1 MDKKIMKKTYKISLP
16 KGASICTIETNEN
29 NGVLEVTVGIEK
41 KYEPKDGDV
50 VYSPGIFDGVI
61 AIYAGTNETGGIM
74 TYAALHGQRL
84 QTVVSERGWGY
95 TSDYRP
101 ANEAEKQLLFNA
113 LAEQGKR
120 WNAEKKCIEDLPR
133 WRAVC
138 SGLYYIVDTDFFIRE
153 MEEKG
158 ERTDCAL
165 YNAGNYFR
173 TREAAE
179 KVAGQIRDIFK
190 NSKAE

>member
-1 MDKKIMKKTYKISLP
+1 MKKTYRITLP
-16 KGASICTIETNEN
+16 KGARVGTIDAKVD
-29 NGVLEVTVGIEK
+29 NGTLNVTVGLRKGYI
-41 KYEPKDGDV
+41 PIDGEIV
-50 VYSPGIFDGVI
+50 VNGMDTI
-61 AIYAGTNETGGIM
+61 AIYAGTNKTGGIM

-84 QTVVSERGWGY
+84 QTVVSEEGWGY
-95 TSDYRP
+95 TYDYHP
-101 ANEAEKQLLFNA
+101 ATDAEKRRLFDA
-113 LAEQGKR
+113 LAKQGKR

-153 MEEKG
+153 MKEKG

-179 KVAGQIRDIFK
+179 KVASQIRDIFK

>member
-16 KGASICTIETNEN
+16 NGASISTIETNEN

-41 KYEPKDGDV
+41 KYEPKDGDIV
-50 VYSPGIFDGVI
+50 SCKEVI
-61 AIYAGTNETGGIM
+61 VIYAGTNENGGIM

-101 ANEAEKQLLFNA
+101 AAEAEKQRLFDA
-113 LAEQGKR
+113 LAKQGKR
-120 WNAEKKCIEDLPR
+120 WNAEKKLVEGLPR
-133 WRAVC
+133 WRAQLDKEYYFVDNDC
-138 SGLYYIVDTDFFIRE
+138 SVADTKDIYIELDNLMYEI
-153 MEEKG
+153 
-158 ERTDCAL
+158 
-165 YNAGNYFR
+165 GNYFR

>member
-1 MDKKIMKKTYKISLP
+1 MKKTYKITLP
-16 KGASICTIETNEN
+16 KGAKVCNIDAKADD
-29 NGVLEVTVGIEK
+29 GVLNVTVNLEK

-50 VYSPGIFDGVI
+50 VYSPEIFDDVI

-74 TYAALHGQRL
+74 TYAALHWQHL
-84 QTVVSERGWGY
+84 QTVVSEIGWGY

-133 WRAVC
+133 WRAQPDEEYYFVDVDC
-138 SGLYYIVDTDFFIRE
+138 SVADTKEVYFGADKIMHE
-153 MEEKG
+153 V
-158 ERTDCAL
+158 
-165 YNAGNYFR
+165 GNYFR

-179 KVAGQIRDIFK
+179 KVAGQIRDIFQ

>member
-16 KGASICTIETNEN
+16 KGASISTIETNEN

-50 VYSPGIFDGVI
+50 VYSPGISDSVI

-74 TYAALHGQRL
+74 TYAALHEQRL

-95 TSDYRP
+95 TYDYRP

-153 MEEKG
+153 MKEKAK
-158 ERTDCAL
+158 EQTAHYIMLATTSAPVRPPK
-165 YNAGNYFR
+165 R
-173 TREAAE
+173 
-179 KVAGQIRDIFK
+179 
-190 NSKAE
+190 

>member
-1 MDKKIMKKTYKISLP
+1 MKKTYKISLP

-133 WRAVC
+133 WRAEESESYYYVDL
-138 SGLYYIVDTDFFIRE
+138 SFNVRKTDDLRSYGDNNLYE
-153 MEEKG
+153 
-158 ERTDCAL
+158 
-165 YNAGNYFR
+165 AGNYFR

-179 KVAGQIRDIFK
+179 KIASQILDIFK

>member
-1 MDKKIMKKTYKISLP
+1 MKKQYKIQLP
-16 KGASICTIETNEN
+16 KGKKVTMTNVDFE
-29 NGVLEVTVGIEK
+29 NGVMTVNVELENRKEQ

-74 TYAALHGQRL
+74 TYAELQGQHL
-84 QTVVSERGWGY
+84 QTVISEIGWGY

-101 ANEAEKQLLFNA
+101 ANETEKQLLFNA

-133 WRAVC
+133 WRAVI

-153 MEEKG
+153 MKEKG

-165 YNAGNYFR
+165 YDAGNYFR

-179 KVAGQIRDIFK
+179 KVAEQIREIFK